1 MYFQLKSTLYCFTK
15 HTLNVMFGSMVT
27 FISQSVFRSEIHK
40 SNIFYFSKIIFNIST
55 SKRFKNTKKT
65 INFKQNKFKKNHKT
79 RFQPRKQTT
88 HLLMNSE

>member
-27 FISQSVFRSEIHK
+27 FISQSVFRSEIHEN
-40 SNIFYFSKIIFNIST
+40 NIFYFLKIIFNTST

-65 INFKQNKFKKNHKT
+65 INFKQNKFKKKSQNTISTTKT
-79 RFQPRKQTT
+79 NNP
-88 HLLMNSE
+88 LVNE